1 MLRLA
6 RVGRGGE
13 AYYLQVAAGTGT
25 GIEPAGQWVGHV
37 ASQLGLAGP
46 VEADPLSE
54 VLAGRD
60 ATGTR
65 TLSATHDRVRVVA
78 FDLTF
83 CAPKSVSLL
92 HALGEPEV
100 GAAVR
105 SAHEGAV
112 SAAFD
117 YVERR
122 VAAVRRPLDG
132 HRVPMAVDGL
142 IGAGF
147 LHRTSRA
154 LDPHLHTHVVVAN
167 VAVADGWPGQ
177 ALDGRGFY
185 AHRQAADALYH
196 AELRAELTS
205 RLGVAWLPPE
215 RGRADVAGIAPQL
228 RQAFSK
234 RSAEIAAD
242 LARSGASGR
251 RAADLAATVTRPS
264 RRTDIGADELVDQW
278 RRRALDLGLG
288 PRALDRVCDARPRSA
303 PGLDPEAAERA
314 AASLHRAGRP
324 VARRDAVTAVCWTAS
339 AGVSSVAVGTCAD
352 RALALATGQA
362 EVPARQWGPGVAE
375 RRLALAPALERSPT
389 VELSRAE
396 RRRQADE
403 LLHRQLAARG
413 MTVPDLRG
421 WDRGPDLGL
430 G

>member
-13 AYYLQVAAGTGT
+13 VYYLQVAAGTGT
-25 GIEPAGQWVGHV
+25 GIEPAGQWMGHV
-37 ASQLGLAGP
+37 ASQLGLSGP

-65 TLSATHDRVRVVA
+65 ALSATHDRVRVVA

-112 SAAFD
+112 SAALD

-132 HRVPMAVDGL
+132 HRVPMAVDGV

-167 VAVADGWPGQ
+167 LAVADGCPGQ

-205 RLGVAWLPPE
+205 CLGVAWGPLD
-215 RGRADVAGIAPQL
+215 RGRADVAGVAPEL
-228 RQAFSK
+228 RQAFSR
-234 RSAEIAAD
+234 RSTQIAAE
-242 LARSGASGR
+242 LARLGAVGH
-251 RAADLAATVTRPS
+251 RAASFTRPS
-264 RRTDIGADELVDQW
+264 RRTDIGADDLVDQW
-278 RRRALDLGLG
+278 RRRALELGLG
-288 PRALDRVCDARPRSA
+288 PRTLDRVCDVRPRSS
-303 PGLDPEAAERA
+303 PSLGPDIAERA
-314 AASLHRAGRP
+314 AAALHRGGRP
-324 VARRDAVTAVCWTAS
+324 VARRDAVTAVCWAAS
-339 AGVSSVAVGTCAD
+339 GGAPSLAVDAHAD

-362 EVPARQWGPGVAE
+362 EVPARQLRPGVAE
-375 RRLALAPALERSPT
+375 RRLALAPTL
-389 VELSRAE
+389 ELSRAE
-396 RRRQADE
+396 RHRQADE
-403 LLHRQLAARG
+403 LLRRQLAARG
-413 MTVPDLRG
+413 MAGPDLRG
-421 WDRGPDLGL
+421 WDRGPELGL